1 MVLTNPT
8 HAQCC
13 HRYACGRIHTA
24 DCRLSCLHMH
34 THKNTC
40 AKHDTNTHAHTDIHA
55 RTHTHT
61 HTHTQQ
67 VSIVPADIAEAEEE
81 YGDEEEEVRM
91 ILLPHGCVA
100 PNFSCSCFA
109 NTENKGVTS
118 MAW

>member
-1 MVLTNPT
+1 
-8 HAQCC
+8 
-13 HRYACGRIHTA
+13 
-24 DCRLSCLHMH
+24 
-34 THKNTC
+34 
-40 AKHDTNTHAHTDIHA
+40 
-55 RTHTHT
+55 
-61 HTHTQQ
+61 

>member
-1 MVLTNPT
+1 MHNAAIGTRAGAYTLLTVDCHVCTCIHIKTLVQNMTPT
-8 HAQCC
+8 HT
-13 HRYACGRIHTA
+13 HTQIY
-24 DCRLSCLHMH
+24 
-34 THKNTC
+34 
-40 AKHDTNTHAHTDIHA
+40 THA
-55 RTHTHT
+55 HTHT